1 MIQIAKTNKLKN
13 FDKLKELVEQQKTF
27 EEESLQ
33 YNYEGSD
40 KEEIWNCMEFFYENL
55 YYKEFRPYIY
65 SEEDYWEN
73 YHIQLEYNG
82 KYTEVE
88 IVYGIGSFCVIYP
101 MKHKPTNASK
111 LLDLN
116 KLTINNGIVEYEE

>member
-1 MIQIAKTNKLKN
+1 MIQIAKTEKLKN
-13 FDKLKELVEQQKTF
+13 FDKLKELVKQQKYF

-33 YNYEGSD
+33 YEYKGSD

-55 YYKEFRPYIY
+55 YHKAFRPYIY
-65 SEEDYWEN
+65 SANDDWEN

-88 IVYGIGSFCVIYP
+88 IVYGIGAFCVIYP
-101 MKHKPTNASK
+101 MNHKPTNASK
-111 LLDLN
+111 VIDLN

>member
-1 MIQIAKTNKLKN
+1 MIQIAKTEKLKN
-13 FDKLKELVEQQKTF
+13 FDKLKELVEQQKYF

-33 YNYEGSD
+33 YDYKGSD

-55 YYKEFRPYIY
+55 YHKAFRPYIY
-65 SEEDYWEN
+65 SANDDWEN

-82 KYTEVE
+82 KFTEVE
-88 IVYGIGSFCVIYP
+88 IVYGIGAFCVIYP
-101 MKHKPTNASK
+101 MTHKPTNASK
-111 LLDLN
+111 VIDLN